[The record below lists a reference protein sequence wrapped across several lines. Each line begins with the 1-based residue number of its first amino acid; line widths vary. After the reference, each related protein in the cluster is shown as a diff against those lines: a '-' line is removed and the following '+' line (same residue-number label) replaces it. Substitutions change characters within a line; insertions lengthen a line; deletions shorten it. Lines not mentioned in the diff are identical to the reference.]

1 MFYLLF
7 FTQGLF
13 SRITFREPVFI
24 GGRGN
29 TSGLAERFPTDRG
42 FVGCVRLLQ
51 ANDHRYDFG
60 ETPAGDTVKS
70 QGVGKCKIY
79 ILKLYL
85 NSVGRLKTSSTA
97 IGIKNIDSFISVKNI
112 CLFLIL
118 KTQFYLFK
126 QRLKT

>member
-1 MFYLLF
+1 MNYNVFYF
-7 FTQGLF
+7 GTQGLF
-13 SRITFREPVFI
+13 SRITFREPVFF

-70 QGVGKCKIY
+70 QGVGKC
-79 ILKLYL
+79 
-85 NSVGRLKTSSTA
+85 
-97 IGIKNIDSFISVKNI
+97 
-112 CLFLIL
+112 
-118 KTQFYLFK
+118 
-126 QRLKT
+126 